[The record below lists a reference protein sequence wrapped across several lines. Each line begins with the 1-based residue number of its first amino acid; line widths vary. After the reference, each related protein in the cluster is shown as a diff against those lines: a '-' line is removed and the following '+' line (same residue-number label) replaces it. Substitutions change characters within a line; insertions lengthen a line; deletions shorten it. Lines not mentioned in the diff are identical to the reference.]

1 MHIRF
6 SLDWD
11 HKYLYTPKNN
21 ASSLS
26 LSLGNMVKNAAK
38 GGLYNPL
45 QVP

>member
-11 HKYLYTPKNN
+11 HKYLYTPKNIF
-21 ASSLS
+21 SFSLS
-26 LSLGNMVKNAAK
+26 GKNGQKRRK
-38 GGLYNPL
+38 GFYNPL